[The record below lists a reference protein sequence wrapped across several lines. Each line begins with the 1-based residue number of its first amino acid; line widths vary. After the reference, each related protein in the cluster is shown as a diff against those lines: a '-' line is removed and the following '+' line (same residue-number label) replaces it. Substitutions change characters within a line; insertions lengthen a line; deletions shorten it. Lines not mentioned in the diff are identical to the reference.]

1 MDHVFRNLVAV
12 KVCLGQLVGEHGC
25 CIKHKLPLLLC
36 FVLKLCRDIFLN
48 NIKTVVAAE
57 VDSLHLH
64 QVHYTLQLVLKS
76 DRNLHE
82 HRVKAQL
89 VVELLLYLVW
99 VCTGSVALVHK
110 CKAWN
115 LITLKL
121 PVYSDGLGLDTSYRT
136 EHQDSSIQYSE
147 GTLNLY
153 CEVYVAR
160 GVDYIDGSPLPYN
173 IGCSRC
179 NGNSSLSLKLHGV
192 HGCSHAV
199 FSVNLV
205 DCMYLVAIEKDTLRK
220 SSLAGIDMR
229 TDTDVS

>member
-1 MDHVFRNLVAV
+1 MDHVLWDFIAV

-25 CIKHKLPLLLC
+25 SVQHKFPLLLC
-36 FVLKLCRDIFLN
+36 LVLKLCRDILLN
-48 NIKTVVAAE
+48 NLKTVVAAE

-64 QVHYTLQLVLKS
+64 QVYYTLQLVLKS

-89 VVELLLYLVW
+89 VVELLLYLIW
-99 VCTGSVALVHK
+99 VCTGSVTLVHK

-121 PVYSDGLGLDTSYRT
+121 PVYSNGLGLDTAYRA

-147 GTLNLY
+147 GTLNFY
-153 CEVYVAR
+153 CEVYMAR
-160 GVDYIDGSPLPYN
+160 GVDYVDGSPLPDN

-179 NGNSSLSLKLHGV
+179 NGNSSLSLQLHGV

-199 FSVNLV
+199 FSMNLV